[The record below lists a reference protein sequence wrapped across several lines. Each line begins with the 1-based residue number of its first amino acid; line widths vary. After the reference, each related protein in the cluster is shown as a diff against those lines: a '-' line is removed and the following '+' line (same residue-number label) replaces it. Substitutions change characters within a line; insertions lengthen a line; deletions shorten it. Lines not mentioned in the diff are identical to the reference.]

1 MNRFFFF
8 TLLLLSSISF
18 LFAQQSG
25 PSAQHPNVQTLINT
39 DKVFGM
45 PASGTLPT
53 ELTALQFVFTMNDAP
68 FELVK
73 IYRYGSP
80 AGKVYALM
88 GLKALNSQHYN
99 TFKTD
104 FIRRGQGSI
113 RFFMPG
119 SSEASRDAVQF
130 IQQWETDFD
139 QQAAYTK
146 VKP

>member
-1 MNRFFFF
+1 MTRLFIL
-8 TLLLLSSISF
+8 TLFLLSGIS
-18 LFAQQSG
+18 LSYAQQSG
-25 PSAQHPNVQTLINT
+25 PAAQHPNVQTLINT
-39 DKVFGM
+39 DKVYGV
-45 PASGTLPT
+45 PASGALPN
-53 ELTALQFVFTMNDAP
+53 ELTALHFVFSMPDAP
-68 FELVK
+68 FELIK

-88 GLKALNSQHYN
+88 GLKALNSQHFN

-119 SSEASRDAVQF
+119 SSESSRDAVQF

-139 QQAAYTK
+139 QQASYTK